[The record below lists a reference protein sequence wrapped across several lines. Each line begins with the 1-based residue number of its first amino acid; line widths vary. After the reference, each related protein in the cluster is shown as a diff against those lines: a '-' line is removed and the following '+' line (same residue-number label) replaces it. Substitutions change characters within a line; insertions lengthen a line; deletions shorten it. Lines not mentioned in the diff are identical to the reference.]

1 MKISVIVPVYNQE
14 KYIGRCLD
22 SILGQSLED
31 IEVILVDD
39 GSTDS
44 TPEILHSYQQK
55 DPRITILQQQN
66 LYAGVARNN
75 GLAAAQGDYAI
86 FWDSDDY
93 FAEDALES
101 LYREIIETDADICV
115 GNATKEDVQTGIVRE
130 RCYLNWNMIPEKRP
144 FNVHDIPQYIFNFGK
159 NCAWNKLYKKSFIQ
173 KHNLQFSSSKQAN
186 DVSFVMAS
194 LVLAEKITV
203 TDEVTVFYQYR
214 NEGSLSGNALHVME
228 NILHA
233 YLEVRHFLQESGY
246 WENPAIQQSFLN
258 KAFGTFSFFFTMFED
273 YGEYKIFY
281 QYFQDKALPALEIK
295 KEDSSL
301 MFSAKSA
308 NELLDLLSCEA
319 DEFIFRR
326 YAYYQKKNLQNMDK
340 FLRTKGKLEK
350 SNQRNSRLKEKVES
364 QKLEKEQM
372 KQKLLERRDKIN
384 LQKEKIQQ
392 QKESLQQKNEKIQQQ
407 KESLQQK
414 NEKIQ
419 DQKALLE
426 KKLVKAAV
434 KIHTLIS

>member
-1 MKISVIVPVYNQE
+1 
-14 KYIGRCLD
+14 
-22 SILGQSLED
+22 
-31 IEVILVDD
+31 
-39 GSTDS
+39 
-44 TPEILHSYQQK
+44 
-55 DPRITILQQQN
+55 
-66 LYAGVARNN
+66 
-75 GLAAAQGDYAI
+75 
-86 FWDSDDY
+86 
-93 FAEDALES
+93 
-101 LYREIIETDADICV
+101 
-115 GNATKEDVQTGIVRE
+115 
-130 RCYLNWNMIPEKRP
+130 
-144 FNVHDIPQYIFNFGK
+144 
-159 NCAWNKLYKKSFIQ
+159 
-173 KHNLQFSSSKQAN
+173 
-186 DVSFVMAS
+186 
-194 LVLAEKITV
+194 
-203 TDEVTVFYQYR
+203 
-214 NEGSLSGNALHVME
+214 
-228 NILHA
+228 
-233 YLEVRHFLQESGY
+233 
-246 WENPAIQQSFLN
+246 
-258 KAFGTFSFFFTMFED
+258 MFED

-384 LQKEKIQQ
+384 LQKEKIQR
-392 QKESLQQKNEKIQQQ
+392 QKEALQQKNEKIQQQ
-407 KESLQQK
+407 KEALQQK

-426 KKLVKAAV
+426 KKLVKAAL
-434 KIHTLIS
+434 KIHNLIS